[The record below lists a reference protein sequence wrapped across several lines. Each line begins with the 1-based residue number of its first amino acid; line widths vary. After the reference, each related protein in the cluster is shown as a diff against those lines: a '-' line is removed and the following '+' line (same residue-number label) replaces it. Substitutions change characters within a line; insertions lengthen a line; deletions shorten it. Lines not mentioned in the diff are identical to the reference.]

1 MNKLEKIINL
11 AEKRGFIY
19 KSSEIYGGL
28 KGFYDFGHLGVLLKN
43 NIKKLWLKDIL
54 SMGNIF
60 LIESTIIGPRVLYEA
75 SGHLENFYDRLVECK
90 NCHNRFRE
98 DHLLE
103 GEYGE
108 IEIKDNKALC
118 PLCKGELTEA
128 RNFNL
133 MFKTYIG
140 PVEELASEGYL
151 RPETAQ
157 GIFVNFKNVINS
169 MRAKLPFGIAQI
181 GKAFRNEITPKNF
194 IFRIREFE
202 QMEIEFFVNP
212 EEDEKWFKFWLEK
225 RLNWYIKTLG
235 ISKENI
241 IPYEL
246 PKEELAHYSK
256 KTVDIKYKF
265 PFGEGEIEGIAN
277 RTDYD
282 LKRHMEYSKED
293 LFYFDQEKKEKIIP
307 YVIEPSAGVER
318 IFFALLCE
326 AYDED
331 EVPNEKG
338 ELEKRTVLR
347 FKSYFAPIQVAV
359 FPLLSNRKELVEK
372 SKKIYETLS
381 KDFSVVYD
389 SSGSIGRRY
398 RRQDEI
404 GTPFCITVDFQ
415 TLEDETVT
423 IRDRDTTQQIRININ
438 EIESYLKEKLKIC
451 NS

>member
-1 MNKLEKIINL
+1 MDKLEKIINL
-11 AEKRGFIY
+11 AEKRGFVY
-19 KSSEIYGGL
+19 KSYEIYGGL
-28 KGFYDFGHLGVLLKN
+28 RGFYDFGPLGVLLKN

-54 SMGNIF
+54 SMGNIY
-60 LIESTIIGPRVLYEA
+60 LIESSIIGPRIIYEA

-118 PLCKGELTEA
+118 PICKGELTEA

-133 MFKTYIG
+133 MFKTYVG
-140 PVEELASEGYL
+140 PVEELASEAYL

-157 GIFVNFKNVINS
+157 GIFINFKNIINS
-169 MRAKLPFGIAQI
+169 MRVKLPFGIAQI

-202 QMEIEFFVNP
+202 QMEIEFFVKP
-212 EEDEKWFKFWLEK
+212 EEDEKWFEFWLNK
-225 RLNWYIKTLG
+225 RLNWYINYLG
-235 ISKENI
+235 IKKENLT
-241 IPYEL
+241 PYEL
-246 PKEELAHYSK
+246 SKEELAHYSK
-256 KTVDIKYKF
+256 RTIDIRYKF
-265 PFGEGEIEGIAN
+265 PFGDGEIEGLAN

-282 LKRHMEYSKED
+282 LKRHSEYSKED
-293 LFYFDQEKKEKIIP
+293 LFYFDQETKKRIIP

-326 AYDED
+326 VYDED

-338 ELEKRTVLR
+338 ELEKRVVLR
-347 FKSYFAPIQVAV
+347 FKPYLAPIQVAV
-359 FPLLSNRKELVEK
+359 FPLLSNREKLLKKAKE
-372 SKKIYETLS
+372 IYDSISQNFITI
-381 KDFSVVYD
+381 FD

-404 GTPFCITVDFQ
+404 GTPFCITIDFQ
-415 TLEDETVT
+415 TLEDNTVT
-423 IRDRDTTQQIRININ
+423 IRDRDSTQQIRLHLN
-438 EIESYLKEKLKIC
+438 EITNYLNEKLKI
-451 NS
+451 